1 MITRERQTYDLKEA
15 FFPVREESVYRDAFR
30 AKKIPG
36 YKALVN
42 GNDNN
47 VLSVVSDGYHL
58 LLNAEAVK
66 FADDIIRSVFSGST
80 LMDFEC
86 FNLYMPKSKASC
98 RIDLI
103 LPNSY
108 RRLFD
113 MSNEEWI
120 PFVRITNSY
129 NRTTTLKYEIGFCRF
144 ICLNGAIFGKMSIQI
159 SINHS
164 KYNFTSDVY
173 RQIEEQKRRLG
184 NIDSLWSLFEKKM
197 TALKNIS
204 LPVSCALPIYCKVF
218 DIKKGRE
225 TISPAQKQI
234 LYDKAQQII
243 NAGKEYFS
251 ELGNNAYAMMNV
263 LTDYASFP
271 AWSTGT
277 GNYVGGYQRKVG
289 QWVDE
294 FLVEAKK
301 DDFSLSGYI
310 GDEYQNAAYYL
321 ESLVQNP

>member
-1 MITRERQTYDLKEA
+1 MITRERQTYNLKEA
-15 FFPVREESVYRDAFR
+15 FFPVREECVYRDAFR

-42 GNDNN
+42 SNDDN
-47 VLSVVSDGYHL
+47 VLSIVSNEYQL
-58 LLNAEAVK
+58 LLNVDAFEM
-66 FADDIIRSVFSGST
+66 ADFVVRSVFDGVT
-80 LMDFEC
+80 LKDFEC
-86 FNLYMPKSKASC
+86 FNVHMPKSKASC

-103 LPNSY
+103 IPNKF
-108 RRLFD
+108 RRLFGLR
-113 MSNEEWI
+113 NESWI

-129 NRTTTLKYEIGFCRF
+129 NRTKTLKYEIGFCRW
-144 ICLNGAIFGKMSIQI
+144 ICLNGVIFGKMGIKI

-164 KYNFTSDVY
+164 SGAFYPD
-173 RQIEEQKRRLG
+173 IENAINAQKKELG
-184 NIDSLWSLFEKKM
+184 NIESLWEIFERKM
-197 TALKNIS
+197 TALRNIS

-218 DIKKGRE
+218 DIKKGKE

-234 LYDKAQQII
+234 LYDKAHQII

-271 AWSTGT
+271 AWSTGS

-301 DDFSLSGYI
+301 DDFSLSSYI